1 MAYLNVRNN
10 VNSLF
15 GFYSIPEDDTAVT
28 WANNGDNAKAM
39 AYDYVLRDKN
49 GKESMQATIKKSN
62 IVIDALTNPI
72 DFLIAKR
79 ESLRAIAEQLEKKY
93 PVVLQRELNKNKTIK
108 DARKEALSVIDKKF
122 DKKMKKHNEI
132 YQKELLGKIV
142 RKLVG

>member
-1 MAYLNVRNN
+1 MAYLNARPNI
-10 VNSLF
+10 NSLF
-15 GFYSIPEDDTAVT
+15 GFYSIPENQSTVGWDSGAAT
-28 WANNGDNAKAM
+28 NAM

-49 GKESMQATIKKSN
+49 GKESMQATIKKSD
-62 IVIDALTNPI
+62 IVINALTAPV
-72 DFLIAKR
+72 DFLKKKR
-79 ESLRAIAEQLEKKY
+79 ENLREIADHLEKKY
-93 PVVLQRELNKNKTIK
+93 PMILQRELNKNKTIK